1 MIRDIAARELDHDPR
16 FRWRGGS
23 VTRIENLSDIVFA
36 LAFGMLVSAATR
48 PATFSELSSHLLSIV
63 PVAAGF
69 ALLVVIWNAHFTF
82 FRRYGVADGKII
94 FLNCVL
100 LLLVLFV
107 AYPLRFIFDSLFAFL
122 LGLFGNWEVLVGSG
136 IDFDQAGVIMS
147 YFGFGYA
154 AIFVV
159 ISLMYGHAL
168 SRKMQL
174 GLSDT
179 EQVMTRQSL
188 WGYGCQAGVAALTG
202 AAALFTPA
210 GPIAGALMML
220 IGPLIFLGQL
230 WLKIPPLA
238 EMAAEQ
244 VEAQENESRG
254 A

>member
-1 MIRDIAARELDHDPR
+1 MIRDMVARELDHDPR

-48 PATFSELSSHLLSIV
+48 PTTFSELSSHLLSIV

-69 ALLVVIWNAHFTF
+69 ALLVVIWHAHFTF

-122 LGLFGNWEVLVGSG
+122 IGLFGNWDVLEGSG
-136 IDFDQAGVIMS
+136 ISFDQAGIIMS

-168 SRKMQL
+168 SRKVQL
-174 GLSDT
+174 DLSKT
-179 EQVMTRQSL
+179 EQVITRQSL

-210 GPIAGALMML
+210 GPVAGFLMML
-220 IGPLIFLGQL
+220 IGPLIFLGQFK
-230 WLKIPPLA
+230 LKIPQGA
-238 EMAAEQ
+238 ESSSGQADI
-244 VEAQENESRG
+244 QEEGSNS